1 MAQIKYRLFSSDK
14 TGRKHLQM
22 KPDPLFNDWI
32 DMQCPFTA
40 PVAVPVQNSLGHSDI
55 RIIGRSCGNDC
66 PLFTILPSNKINLN
80 CGSTETVIVPEPKQ
94 DRKHDS
100 STIFLS

>member
-1 MAQIKYRLFSSDK
+1 MAQIKYRLFSTDK

-22 KPDPLFNDWI
+22 KPDPSFNNYI

-66 PLFTILPSNKINLN
+66 PLFQISTNNNIHLN
-80 CGSTETVIVPEPKQ
+80 CGRFLTVIKPETEQ
-94 DRKHDS
+94 DTKHDK
-100 STIFLS
+100 STLILS